1 MAAPNAAPLFR
12 WAGGKR
18 RFLQRFGHRLPT
30 IFNRY
35 YEPFAGGLSTY
46 FFLARRAPRSFEA
59 HLGDTDLRVI
69 RTYQAVKKDPGRVAR
84 ELDDIRQ
91 RYETTIE
98 QESFYY
104 AERDTHN
111 SISPK
116 EDAARFI
123 FLMAAGWNGVYRLN
137 AKGEFKVPWGKKPV
151 LALPSHKQLHAIS
164 LLFMRTTLVAANW
177 ETSIATAG
185 ARDLVFLDPP
195 YMATNES
202 RDLYDTRLVFEI
214 AQQERLARRVQSL
227 FEAGAFVLLTNG
239 YSQSL
244 KELYQDLRLKF
255 FEISAMRSVG
265 SLKDSRRLAQE
276 LIVTNLPWEGTKDG

>member
-18 RFLQRFGHRLPT
+18 RFLQRFGNRLPT
-30 IFNRY
+30 VFNRY
-35 YEPFAGGLSTY
+35 YEPFAGSLSTY
-46 FFLARRAPRSFEA
+46 FFVARRAYKSFAA

-84 ELDDIRQ
+84 ELDDLRQ
-91 RYETTIE
+91 QYETTLN

-104 AERDTHN
+104 SQRDEHN
-111 SISPK
+111 SIAPK

-137 AKGEFKVPWGKKPV
+137 AKGEFKVPWGKKPI
-151 LALPSHKQLHAIS
+151 LALPSYKQLHATS
-164 LLFMRTTLVAANW
+164 LVFMRSTLVAANW

-185 ARDLVFLDPP
+185 PGDLIFLDPP
-195 YMATNES
+195 YMATKES
-202 RDLYDTRLVFEI
+202 RDLYDTRLVFDI

-227 FEAGAFVLLTNG
+227 VEARAFVLLTNG
-239 YSQSL
+239 YSPSL
-244 KELYQDLRLKF
+244 VELYRDLKLEF
-255 FEISAMRSVG
+255 LEISAMRSVG
-265 SLKDSRRLAQE
+265 SLKGSRRLAKE
-276 LIVTNLPWEGTKDG
+276 LVVTNLPWEDKKDD